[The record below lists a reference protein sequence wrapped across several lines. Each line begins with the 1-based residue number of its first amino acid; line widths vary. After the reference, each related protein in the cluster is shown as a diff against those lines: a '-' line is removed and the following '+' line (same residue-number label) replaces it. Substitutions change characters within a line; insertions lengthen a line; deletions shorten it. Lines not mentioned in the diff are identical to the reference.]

1 MSSCLVDV
9 GSVPAYLSIG
19 RPDSRPYIR
28 RRLSKVSQNYQD
40 YNQQDPNQQQ
50 YDPNQGQQGGYDPNQ
65 QQGWGQQGQ
74 QGGYDPNQ
82 QQYDP
87 NQGQQGYGQSQQ
99 QGWGQQGQQQQGQ
112 DPFGAKQMANQ
123 QIDSAIDQ
131 FANKIPGGEQYKQQ
145 AKDAASGE
153 LDNLEQQA
161 EQRFGNM
168 GGLFGG
174 DQNQGS

>member
-1 MSSCLVDV
+1 M
-9 GSVPAYLSIG
+9 
-19 RPDSRPYIR
+19 
-28 RRLSKVSQNYQD
+28 SQNYQD
-40 YNQQDPNQQQ
+40 YNQQDPNQQ
-50 YDPNQGQQGGYDPNQ
+50 NWAQQDPNQ

-99 QGWGQQGQQQQGQ
+99 QGGYDPNQQQYDPNQGQQGYGQSQQQGWGQQGQQQQSQ